1 MIIASPVEPVFFSP
15 DPTAGPYKRGA
26 MNQVDYYQVIGV
38 SPRASQKE
46 IKEAFRQL
54 ALKYHPDRNPAD
66 GAERMKALNEAY
78 AVLSNPQRRA
88 EYDTLRQQ
96 FGDTAHTHFRSSHSD
111 QDIFRGSDIDQI
123 FEELARSFGLR
134 GVDEIFKDVYGPNY
148 RQFEFR
154 RPGMFARGF
163 VYVGGLGGRR
173 GPDIGSGRPQRPLG
187 HFSRLLQAGLGRA
200 AGKRGRDL
208 TDTIHLTAEQARR
221 GGPWAYTH
229 QKLGKKLVVKIPPG
243 VRSGQ
248 RIRLAGMGLPGRGGG
263 PNGDLYL
270 KVAIRR
276 GLWERIK
283 GLFKRRP

>member
-1 MIIASPVEPVFFSP
+1 
-15 DPTAGPYKRGA
+15 
-26 MNQVDYYQVIGV
+26 MNQVDYYQVLGV
-38 SPRASQKE
+38 SPQASQKE

-66 GAERMKALNEAY
+66 GAERMKAVNEAY
-78 AVLSNPQRRA
+78 AVLSNSQRRA

-96 FGDTAHTHFRSSHSD
+96 FGRTAHTHFRSSHSD

-134 GVDEIFKDVYGPNY
+134 GVDEIFKDVYGPHY

-163 VYVGGLGGRR
+163 VFVGGLGGRGRQGINGR
-173 GPDIGSGRPQRPLG
+173 GGQRPLG

-200 AGKRGRDL
+200 AARRGQDL
-208 TDTIHLTAEQARR
+208 SDTIRLTAEQARR

-263 PNGDLYL
+263 PTGDLYL
-270 KVAIRR
+270 KVTIRR
-276 GLWERIK
+276 SLWQRIK
-283 GLFKRRP
+283 GLFKRNP

>member
-1 MIIASPVEPVFFSP
+1 
-15 DPTAGPYKRGA
+15 
-26 MNQVDYYQVIGV
+26 MNQVDYYEVLGV
-38 SPRASQKE
+38 SPQASQKE
-46 IKEAFRQL
+46 IKEAFRKL
-54 ALKYHPDRNPAD
+54 ALKYHPDRNPEN
-66 GAERMKALNEAY
+66 GAERMKAVNEAY
-78 AVLSNPQRRA
+78 AVLSNPRRRA

-96 FGDTAHTHFRSSHSD
+96 FGRTAHTHFRSSHSD

-134 GVDEIFKDVYGPNY
+134 GVNEIFRDVYGPNY

-163 VYVGGLGGRR
+163 VYIGGFGGRR
-173 GPDIGSGRPQRPLG
+173 RQDSGSGRPLD
-187 HFSRLLQAGLGRA
+187 HFSRLLQASLGRPA
-200 AGKRGRDL
+200 TRRGRDL
-208 TDTIHLTAEQARR
+208 TDTIRLTADQARH

-243 VRSGQ
+243 VRDGQ

-263 PNGDLYL
+263 PAGDLYL

-276 GLWERIK
+276 SLWGRIK
-283 GLFKRRP
+283 GIFRRKS

>member
-1 MIIASPVEPVFFSP
+1 
-15 DPTAGPYKRGA
+15 
-26 MNQVDYYQVIGV
+26 MNQIDYYQVLGV
-38 SPRASQKE
+38 SPQASPKE

-54 ALKYHPDRNPAD
+54 ALKYHPDRNPEN
-66 GAERMKALNEAY
+66 GAERMKMINEAY
-78 AVLSNPQRRA
+78 AVLSNPRRRA

-96 FGDTAHTHFRSSHSD
+96 FGSTAHTHFRTSHSD
-111 QDIFRGSDIDQI
+111 QDIFRGSDIAQI

-134 GVDEIFKDVYGPNY
+134 GVDEIFKDVYGPHY

-173 GPDIGSGRPQRPLG
+173 RPDIGSGPPQRSLG

-200 AGKRGRDL
+200 VAKRGRDL

-263 PNGDLYL
+263 PAGDLYL

>member
-15 DPTAGPYKRGA
+15 DPTAGTNKRGA
-26 MNQVDYYQVIGV
+26 MSQIDYYQVIGV
-38 SPRASQKE
+38 SPQASQKE

-66 GAERMKALNEAY
+66 GAERMKAVNEAY

-134 GVDEIFKDVYGPNY
+134 GVDEIFRDVYGPHH
-148 RQFEFR
+148 RHFEFR

-163 VYVGGLGGRR
+163 VFVGGRGGRGRQSIDARR
-173 GPDIGSGRPQRPLG
+173 GQRALG

-200 AGKRGRDL
+200 AAKPGRDL
-208 TDTIHLTAEQARR
+208 TDTIRLSPEQARQ

-229 QKLGKKLVVKIPPG
+229 QKRGKKLVVKIPPG
-243 VRSGQ
+243 VGNGQ
-248 RIRLAGMGLPGRGGG
+248 RIRLAGMGLPGRAGG
-263 PNGDLYL
+263 PAGDLYL

-276 GLWERIK
+276 SLWQRIK
-283 GLFKRRP
+283 GLLGRKP